1 MKYVLTNNHRNVSNN
16 DLLDDIKEVAKKLQ
30 KCTLTVAEYNKNG
43 KYSPNT
49 FYRRFGSW
57 AKVLEQ
63 AGLDIDFKNI
73 KISREEYISD
83 LKKVA
88 KALKRK
94 TITQTEYR
102 KYGRHDKD
110 RVSKHFNGWENA
122 LIAAGLEP
130 TGNRHS
136 ISDEEL
142 LREIEDLWISLGRQP
157 TTTDILKC
165 STKYSINTYLRHFG
179 SWHNAMIAFVHW
191 ANDCQES
198 GESLNETSSCQ
209 ESLKKEMKSVC
220 HLTPREVNLRL
231 RFQVMQ
237 RDNFKC
243 RICGASPATNP
254 SITLHID
261 HIVPW
266 SKGGETTLDNLQTL
280 CSDCNLGKS
289 NLELK

>member
-94 TITQTEYR
+94 TITR
-102 KYGRHDKD
+102 L
-110 RVSKHFNGWENA
+110 NIENMEGM
-122 LIAAGLEP
+122 IKIGFQ
-130 TGNRHS
+130 N
-136 ISDEEL
+136 
-142 LREIEDLWISLGRQP
+142 
-157 TTTDILKC
+157 IL
-165 STKYSINTYLRHFG
+165 
-179 SWHNAMIAFVHW
+179 M
-191 ANDCQES
+191 
-198 GESLNETSSCQ
+198 
-209 ESLKKEMKSVC
+209 
-220 HLTPREVNLRL
+220 
-231 RFQVMQ
+231 
-237 RDNFKC
+237 
-243 RICGASPATNP
+243 
-254 SITLHID
+254 
-261 HIVPW
+261 
-266 SKGGETTLDNLQTL
+266 GGKMHCLQQ
-280 CSDCNLGKS
+280 D
-289 NLELK
+289 